1 MSTWSNLLTLLWE
14 LGEAP
19 RPIAAA
25 SKQQGRKGTIFVAN
39 CLHRLLL
46 EMWAWDKGL
55 LRDDA
60 SLSHWFCCQMSCE
73 FRTDFWASCKPWQ
86 ISANYVL
93 RDTLCFL
100 CSAGLWQLMQI
111 MWEPNGLQP
120 WILRPPCP
128 PHLPGPNQI
137 INATYVQLAWCTKK
151 WHQLW
156 LASVANVFLKPP
168 PDWRHWSPSVNAQQ
182 IGGYHNVQ
190 QGLEGPNQL
199 GCVPVGN
206 WVIAHMEW
214 PVMSGI
220 SPSDDGL
227 TTYSGMC
234 IQEGS
239 PQAMMLNDAVHSSQ
253 IFPNSPLWRA
263 WWDSL
268 ASWLDDMVWLQ
279 NPQRKGVSLK
289 SSVELSGWIWTFRWP
304 FLRQPQ
310 HKKWLSCMQT
320 STFYHS
326 QLLQP
331 WVWAGDG
338 LNPI

>member
-1 MSTWSNLLTLLWE
+1 MSTWSDLLTLLWE

-128 PHLPGPNQI
+128 PPPTRPQSNYQCNICSTGMMHKEMTSAVTGFGRKRLSE
-137 INATYVQLAWCTKK
+137 ATT
-151 WHQLW
+151 
-156 LASVANVFLKPP
+156 
-168 PDWRHWSPSVNAQQ
+168 
-182 IGGYHNVQ
+182 
-190 QGLEGPNQL
+190 GLEAL
-199 GCVPVGN
+199 VSVGQCTAN
-206 WVIAHMEW
+206 
-214 PVMSGI
+214 
-220 SPSDDGL
+220 
-227 TTYSGMC
+227 
-234 IQEGS
+234 
-239 PQAMMLNDAVHSSQ
+239 
-253 IFPNSPLWRA
+253 R
-263 WWDSL
+263 
-268 ASWLDDMVWLQ
+268 WL
-279 NPQRKGVSLK
+279 P
-289 SSVELSGWIWTFRWP
+289 
-304 FLRQPQ
+304 
-310 HKKWLSCMQT
+310 
-320 STFYHS
+320 
-326 QLLQP
+326 
-331 WVWAGDG
+331 
-338 LNPI
+338 